1 MTHIDRGKALSQ
13 VLVQAMQKLRPEGPE
28 PKPHVVPTREWHQ
41 FLILHLAYVSGEPN
55 RDIMSRLYIGEGTFN
70 RTRRRALRGLA
81 KAVQEMDRAMRV

>member
-1 MTHIDRGKALSQ
+1 MTHIDRGKALNQ

-41 FLILHLAYVSGEPN
+41 FLILYLAYVSGEPN

-70 RTRRRALRGLA
+70 RSRRRALQGLA
-81 KAVQEMDRAMRV
+81 KAVQEMDRAMRA